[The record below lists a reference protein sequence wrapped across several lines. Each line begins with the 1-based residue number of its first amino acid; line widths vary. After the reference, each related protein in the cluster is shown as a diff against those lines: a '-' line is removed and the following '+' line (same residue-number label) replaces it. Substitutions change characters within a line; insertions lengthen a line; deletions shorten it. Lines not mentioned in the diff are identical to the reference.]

1 MVLYKPQ
8 HFEQVPIAWGMSQ
21 IASKTT
27 KRGGAMAQT
36 EMFLEDEIHPID
48 IVEHLAEHHEWEFD
62 RIEENQIAMAV
73 QGQWRTYSITLA
85 WSGFDETLRL
95 ICSFE
100 MEPPSEKLKDVYETL
115 NVANDR
121 CWTGAFTFWEKQK
134 LMVYR
139 YGLVLAG
146 GQIATAEQIDT
157 MISSAILTAEKY
169 YPAFQLVVYDNQSPD
184 SAMQVAIAE
193 AYGHA

>member
-1 MVLYKPQ
+1 
-8 HFEQVPIAWGMSQ
+8 
-21 IASKTT
+21 
-27 KRGGAMAQT
+27 MALT
-36 EMFLEDEIHPID
+36 ETLLEDEIHPID

-100 MEPPSEKLKDVYETL
+100 MEPPEEKLKDLYETL
-115 NVANDR
+115 NVTNDR
-121 CWTGAFTFWEKQK
+121 CWTGAFTFWEDQK

-139 YGLVLAG
+139 YGLVLTG
-146 GQIATAEQIDT
+146 GQIATADQIDA
-157 MISSAILTAEKY
+157 MISSAVLTAEKY
-169 YPAFQLVVYDNQSPD
+169 YPAFQLVVYDNQSPNK
-184 SAMQVAIAE
+184 AMQVAIAE

>member
-1 MVLYKPQ
+1 VLHKPQ

-100 MEPPSEKLKDVYETL
+100 MEPPSEKLKDLYETL

-157 MISSAILTAEKY
+157 MISSAVLTAEKY

>member
-1 MVLYKPQ
+1 
-8 HFEQVPIAWGMSQ
+8 
-21 IASKTT
+21 
-27 KRGGAMAQT
+27 MALT
-36 EMFLEDEIHPID
+36 ETFLEDEIHPID

-100 MEPPSEKLKDVYETL
+100 MEPPEEKLKDLYETL

-121 CWTGAFTFWEKQK
+121 CWTGAFTFWEDQK

-139 YGLVLAG
+139 YGLVLTG
-146 GQIATAEQIDT
+146 GQTATADQIDA
-157 MISSAILTAEKY
+157 MISSAVLTAEKY
-169 YPAFQLVVYDNQSPD
+169 YPAFQLVVYDNQTPNK
-184 SAMQVAIAE
+184 AMQVAIAE

>member
-1 MVLYKPQ
+1 
-8 HFEQVPIAWGMSQ
+8 
-21 IASKTT
+21 
-27 KRGGAMAQT
+27 MALT
-36 EMFLEDEIHPID
+36 ETFLEDEIHPID

-100 MEPPSEKLKDVYETL
+100 MEPPEEKLKDLHETL

-121 CWTGAFTFWEKQK
+121 CWTGAFTFWEDQK

-139 YGLVLAG
+139 YGLVSTG
-146 GQIATAEQIDT
+146 GQIATAEQIDA
-157 MISSAILTAEKY
+157 MISSAVLTAEKY
-169 YPAFQLVVYDNQSPD
+169 YPAFQLVVYDNQSPNK
-184 SAMQVAIAE
+184 AMQVAIAE

>member
-1 MVLYKPQ
+1 
-8 HFEQVPIAWGMSQ
+8 
-21 IASKTT
+21 
-27 KRGGAMAQT
+27 MALT
-36 EMFLEDEIHPID
+36 ETFLEDEIHPID

-100 MEPPSEKLKDVYETL
+100 MEPPEEKLKDLYETL

-121 CWTGAFTFWEKQK
+121 CWTGAFTFWEDQK

-139 YGLVLAG
+139 YGLVLTG
-146 GQIATAEQIDT
+146 GQIATAEQIDA
-157 MISSAILTAEKY
+157 MISSAVLTAEKY
-169 YPAFQLVVYDNQSPD
+169 YPAFQLVVYDNQSPNK
-184 SAMQVAIAE
+184 AMQVAIAA

>member
-1 MVLYKPQ
+1 
-8 HFEQVPIAWGMSQ
+8 
-21 IASKTT
+21 
-27 KRGGAMAQT
+27 MALT
-36 EMFLEDEIHPID
+36 ETFLEDEIHPID

-100 MEPPSEKLKDVYETL
+100 MEPPEEKLKDLYETL

-121 CWTGAFTFWEKQK
+121 CWTGAFTFWEDQK

-139 YGLVLAG
+139 YGLVLTG
-146 GQIATAEQIDT
+146 GQIATAEQIDA
-157 MISSAILTAEKY
+157 MISSAVLTAEKY
-169 YPAFQLVVYDNQSPD
+169 YPAFQLVVYDNQSPNK
-184 SAMQVAIAE
+184 AMQVAIAE
-193 AYGHA
+193 SYGHA

>member
-1 MVLYKPQ
+1 
-8 HFEQVPIAWGMSQ
+8 
-21 IASKTT
+21 
-27 KRGGAMAQT
+27 MALT
-36 EMFLEDEIHPID
+36 ETFLEDEIHPID

-100 MEPPSEKLKDVYETL
+100 MEPPEEKLKDLYETL

-121 CWTGAFTFWEKQK
+121 CWTGAFTFWEDQK

-139 YGLVLAG
+139 YGLVLTG
-146 GQIATAEQIDT
+146 GQTATADQIDA
-157 MISSAILTAEKY
+157 MISSAVLTAEKY
-169 YPAFQLVVYDNQSPD
+169 YPAFQLVVYDNQSPNK
-184 SAMQVAIAE
+184 AMQVAIAE

>member
-1 MVLYKPQ
+1 
-8 HFEQVPIAWGMSQ
+8 
-21 IASKTT
+21 
-27 KRGGAMAQT
+27 MALT
-36 EMFLEDEIHPID
+36 ETFLEDEIHPID

-100 MEPPSEKLKDVYETL
+100 MEPPEEKLKDLYETL
-115 NVANDR
+115 NVTNDR
-121 CWTGAFTFWEKQK
+121 CWTGAFTFWEDQK

-139 YGLVLAG
+139 YGLVLTG
-146 GQIATAEQIDT
+146 GQIATAEQIDA
-157 MISSAILTAEKY
+157 MISSAVLTAEKY
-169 YPAFQLVVYDNQSPD
+169 YPAFQLVVYDNQSPNK
-184 SAMQVAIAE
+184 AMQVAIAE

>member
-1 MVLYKPQ
+1 
-8 HFEQVPIAWGMSQ
+8 
-21 IASKTT
+21 
-27 KRGGAMAQT
+27 MALT
-36 EMFLEDEIHPID
+36 ETFLEDEIHPID

-100 MEPPSEKLKDVYETL
+100 MEPPEEKLKDLYETL

-121 CWTGAFTFWEKQK
+121 CWTGAFTFWEDQK

-139 YGLVLAG
+139 YGLVLTG
-146 GQIATAEQIDT
+146 GQIATAEQIDA
-157 MISSAILTAEKY
+157 MISSAVLTAEKY
-169 YPAFQLVVYDNQSPD
+169 YPAFQLVVYDNQSPNK
-184 SAMQVAIAE
+184 AMQVAIAE
-193 AYGHA
+193 ASGHA

>member
-1 MVLYKPQ
+1 
-8 HFEQVPIAWGMSQ
+8 
-21 IASKTT
+21 
-27 KRGGAMAQT
+27 MALT
-36 EMFLEDEIHPID
+36 ETFLEDEIHPID

-100 MEPPSEKLKDVYETL
+100 MEPPEENLTELYHAG
-115 NVANDR
+115 NGANDR
-121 CWTGAFTFWEKQK
+121 CWTGAFTFWEDQK

-139 YGLVLAG
+139 YGLVLTG
-146 GQIATAEQIDT
+146 GQIATADQIDA
-157 MISSAILTAEKY
+157 MISSAVLTAEKY
-169 YPAFQLVVYDNQSPD
+169 YPAFQLVVYDNQSPNK
-184 SAMQVAIAE
+184 AMQVAIAE

>member
-1 MVLYKPQ
+1 
-8 HFEQVPIAWGMSQ
+8 
-21 IASKTT
+21 
-27 KRGGAMAQT
+27 MALT
-36 EMFLEDEIHPID
+36 ETFLEDEIHPID

-100 MEPPSEKLKDVYETL
+100 MEPPEEKLKDLYETL

-121 CWTGAFTFWEKQK
+121 CWTGAFTFWEDQK

-139 YGLVLAG
+139 YGLVLTG
-146 GQIATAEQIDT
+146 GQIATAEHIDA
-157 MISSAILTAEKY
+157 MISSAVLTAEKY
-169 YPAFQLVVYDNQSPD
+169 YPAFQLVVYDNQSPNK
-184 SAMQVAIAE
+184 AMQVAIAE

>member
-1 MVLYKPQ
+1 
-8 HFEQVPIAWGMSQ
+8 
-21 IASKTT
+21 
-27 KRGGAMAQT
+27 MALT
-36 EMFLEDEIHPID
+36 ETFLEDEIHPID

-100 MEPPSEKLKDVYETL
+100 MEPPEEKLKDLYETL
-115 NVANDR
+115 NVTNDR
-121 CWTGAFTFWEKQK
+121 CWTGAFTFWEDQK

-139 YGLVLAG
+139 YGLVLTG
-146 GQIATAEQIDT
+146 GQIATADQIDA
-157 MISSAILTAEKY
+157 MISSAVLTAEKY
-169 YPAFQLVVYDNQSPD
+169 YPAFQLVVYDNQSPNK
-184 SAMQVAIAE
+184 AMQVASAE

>member
-1 MVLYKPQ
+1 
-8 HFEQVPIAWGMSQ
+8 
-21 IASKTT
+21 
-27 KRGGAMAQT
+27 MALT
-36 EMFLEDEIHPID
+36 ETFLEDEIHPID
-48 IVEHLAEHHEWEFD
+48 IVEHLAEHHKWEFD

-100 MEPPSEKLKDVYETL
+100 MEPPEEKLKDLYETL
-115 NVANDR
+115 NVTNDR
-121 CWTGAFTFWEKQK
+121 CWTGAFTFWEDQK

-139 YGLVLAG
+139 YGLVLTG
-146 GQIATAEQIDT
+146 GQIATAEQIDAI
-157 MISSAILTAEKY
+157 ISSAVLTAEKY
-169 YPAFQLVVYDNQSPD
+169 YPAFQLVVYDNQSPNK
-184 SAMQVAIAE
+184 AMQVAIAE

>member
-1 MVLYKPQ
+1 
-8 HFEQVPIAWGMSQ
+8 
-21 IASKTT
+21 
-27 KRGGAMAQT
+27 MAQT

-100 MEPPSEKLKDVYETL
+100 MEPPSEKLTDLYETL

-139 YGLVLAG
+139 YGLFLAG
-146 GQIATAEQIDT
+146 GQIATPEQIDT
-157 MISSAILTAEKY
+157 MISSSVLAAEKY

>member
-1 MVLYKPQ
+1 
-8 HFEQVPIAWGMSQ
+8 
-21 IASKTT
+21 
-27 KRGGAMAQT
+27 MALT
-36 EMFLEDEIHPID
+36 ETFLEDEIHPID
-48 IVEHLAEHHEWEFD
+48 IVEHLAEHHAWEFD

-100 MEPPSEKLKDVYETL
+100 MEPPEEKLKDLYETL

-121 CWTGAFTFWEKQK
+121 CWTGAFTFWEDQK

-139 YGLVLAG
+139 YGLVLTG
-146 GQIATAEQIDT
+146 GQIATADQIDA
-157 MISSAILTAEKY
+157 MISSAVLTAEKY
-169 YPAFQLVVYDNQSPD
+169 YPAFQLVVYDNQSPNK
-184 SAMQVAIAE
+184 AMQVAIAE

>member
-1 MVLYKPQ
+1 
-8 HFEQVPIAWGMSQ
+8 
-21 IASKTT
+21 
-27 KRGGAMAQT
+27 MAQT
-36 EMFLEDEIHPID
+36 ETFLEDEIHPID

-85 WSGFDETLRL
+85 WSGFDETLRI

-100 MEPPSEKLKDVYETL
+100 MEPPIEKLKDLYETL

-121 CWTGAFTFWEKQK
+121 CWTGAFTFWEEQK

-139 YGLVLAG
+139 YGLLLSG
-146 GQIATAEQIDT
+146 GQIATADQIDT
-157 MISSAILTAEKY
+157 MISSSVLAAEKY
-169 YPAFQLVVYDNQSPD
+169 YPAFQLVIYDNQSPD
-184 SAMQVAIAE
+184 RAMQVAIAE

>member
-1 MVLYKPQ
+1 MVLCNPQ
-8 HFEQVPIAWGMSQ
+8 HFEQAPISCGMSQ
-21 IASKTT
+21 TASKTT
-27 KRGGAMAQT
+27 KKGGAMAQT

-100 MEPPSEKLKDVYETL
+100 MEPPTEKLKDLYETL

-139 YGLVLAG
+139 YGLILAG
-146 GQIATAEQIDT
+146 GQIATAEQIDS
-157 MISSAILTAEKY
+157 MISSSVLVAEKY

>member
-1 MVLYKPQ
+1 
-8 HFEQVPIAWGMSQ
+8 
-21 IASKTT
+21 
-27 KRGGAMAQT
+27 MALT
-36 EMFLEDEIHPID
+36 ETFLEDEIHPID

-100 MEPPSEKLKDVYETL
+100 MEPPEEKLKDLYETL

-121 CWTGAFTFWEKQK
+121 CWTGAFTFWEDQK

-139 YGLVLAG
+139 YGLVLTG
-146 GQIATAEQIDT
+146 GQIATAEQIDA
-157 MISSAILTAEKY
+157 MISSAVFTAEKY
-169 YPAFQLVVYDNQSPD
+169 YPAFQLVVYDNQSPNK
-184 SAMQVAIAE
+184 AMQVAIAE

>member
-1 MVLYKPQ
+1 
-8 HFEQVPIAWGMSQ
+8 
-21 IASKTT
+21 
-27 KRGGAMAQT
+27 MALT
-36 EMFLEDEIHPID
+36 ETFLEDEIHPID

-100 MEPPSEKLKDVYETL
+100 MEPPEEKLKDLYETL
-115 NVANDR
+115 NVTNDR
-121 CWTGAFTFWEKQK
+121 CWTGAFTFWEDQK

-139 YGLVLAG
+139 YGLVLTG
-146 GQIATAEQIDT
+146 GQIATADQIDA
-157 MISSAILTAEKY
+157 MISSAVLTAEKY
-169 YPAFQLVVYDNQSPD
+169 YPAFQLVVYDNQSPNK
-184 SAMQVAIAE
+184 AMQVAIAE

>member
-1 MVLYKPQ
+1 
-8 HFEQVPIAWGMSQ
+8 
-21 IASKTT
+21 
-27 KRGGAMAQT
+27 MALT
-36 EMFLEDEIHPID
+36 ETFLEDEIHPID

-100 MEPPSEKLKDVYETL
+100 MEPPEEKLTDLYETL

-121 CWTGAFTFWEKQK
+121 CWTGAFTFWEDQK

-139 YGLVLAG
+139 YGLVLTG
-146 GQIATAEQIDT
+146 GQIATAEQIDA
-157 MISSAILTAEKY
+157 MISSAVLTAEKY
-169 YPAFQLVVYDNQSPD
+169 YPAFQLVVYDNQSPNK
-184 SAMQVAIAE
+184 AMQVAIAE

>member
-1 MVLYKPQ
+1 
-8 HFEQVPIAWGMSQ
+8 
-21 IASKTT
+21 
-27 KRGGAMAQT
+27 MALT
-36 EMFLEDEIHPID
+36 ETFLEDEIHPID

-100 MEPPSEKLKDVYETL
+100 MEPPEEKLKDLYETL

-121 CWTGAFTFWEKQK
+121 CWTGAFTFWEDQK

-139 YGLVLAG
+139 YGLVLTG
-146 GQIATAEQIDT
+146 GQIATAEQIDA
-157 MISSAILTAEKY
+157 MISSAVLTAEKY
-169 YPAFQLVVYDNQSPD
+169 YPASQLVVYDNQSPNK
-184 SAMQVAIAE
+184 AMQVAIAE

>member
-1 MVLYKPQ
+1 
-8 HFEQVPIAWGMSQ
+8 
-21 IASKTT
+21 
-27 KRGGAMAQT
+27 MALT
-36 EMFLEDEIHPID
+36 ETFLEDEIHPID

-100 MEPPSEKLKDVYETL
+100 MEPPEEKLKDLYETL

-121 CWTGAFTFWEKQK
+121 CWTGAFTFWEDQK

-139 YGLVLAG
+139 YGLVLTG
-146 GQIATAEQIDT
+146 GQIATAEQIDA
-157 MISSAILTAEKY
+157 MISSAVLTAEKY
-169 YPAFQLVVYDNQSPD
+169 YPAFQLVVYDNQSPNK
-184 SAMQVAIAE
+184 AMQVAIAE
-193 AYGHA
+193 VYGHA